1 MLKLVQK
8 KLIYKIIM
16 SEDKALKKVQENGY
30 ELENLSDEFKK
41 NKKIVIAAVTNNGHA
56 LQYADDS
63 LKKDKK
69 FILEVVKIAGY
80 SIKYA
85 DKKLKADK
93 EVALAAIKQDVEA
106 LKYAD
111 KKFKSNKEIV
121 LIAVKQNGDAL
132 QYADKKLQADKEV
145 VLTAIKENREALKYA
160 DKKLKG
166 NKEIVLTAVKQC
178 GDAIQYADKK
188 LKADKEVVLT
198 AIKQDIYGNIL
209 QYADGKLKA
218 DKEVVLTAV
227 KQNGVDLQYASTSL
241 KKDKEVVSVAIKQDG
256 NALQYAHASLKKDKD
271 IFKTG
276 EEVYKNFIKSENLK
290 GEELTKISVSLH
302 KISERESVSGTYFF
316 EDGTSKEGVA
326 YNNNKLSGN
335 IYFSNN
341 DGTVPL
347 KEFVQRL
354 NDNEWTQYISE
365 FIDNFEGPGKSID
378 YDEDEFERFE
388 EGESI
393 DCDYDAKQDPSTIS
407 FYFGAKE
414 VVFEGR
420 GDSYASNKTTYIK
433 ENIIE
438 LVNSL
443 ISDE

>member
-1 MLKLVQK
+1 
-8 KLIYKIIM
+8 M

-41 NKKIVIAAVTNNGHA
+41 NKKIVITAVTNNGHA

-93 EVALAAIKQDVEA
+93 EVALAAIKQDV
-106 LKYAD
+106 
-111 KKFKSNKEIV
+111 
-121 LIAVKQNGDAL
+121 
-132 QYADKKLQADKEV
+132 
-145 VLTAIKENREALKYA
+145 EALKYA